1 MARGLTSAVQT
12 ELATKNIN
20 PVHLVSIGFSS
31 TVYLTDASFNITYD
45 SNTYLGNG
53 ALLSIDN
60 TLEGVEPSLNSIDIV
75 LEGASQ
81 TYISL
86 VLSEN
91 LTGDTVII
99 HRGYLNSSNTLIS
112 DPFILWSGKAE
123 SYSISE
129 SEKESQVKITC
140 ASHWADFDKVNG
152 RNTNNSSQQR
162 FFSNDKGF
170 EFASLI
176 TTNIKWGRE

>member
-20 PVHLVSIGFSS
+20 PVHLVSIGFS
-31 TVYLTDASFNITYD
+31 TPVYLTDASFNIVYN

-53 ALLSIDN
+53 ALLSID
-60 TLEGVEPSLNSIDIV
+60 TTTETSDPSLNSIKLI

-91 LTGDTVII
+91 LTGDTVTIN
-99 HRGYLNSSNTLIS
+99 RGYLNSSNALIS
-112 DPFILWSGKAE
+112 DPFILWSGVAE
-123 SYSISE
+123 SYSITE
-129 SEKESQVKITC
+129 SNNESQVAISC
-140 ASHWADFDKVNG
+140 ASHWADFDKMNG
-152 RNTNNSSQQR
+152 RKTNNSSQQR
-162 FFSNDKGF
+162 FFSTDKGF

>member
-12 ELATKNIN
+12 ELA
-20 PVHLVSIGFSS
+20 
-31 TVYLTDASFNITYD
+31 
-45 SNTYLGNG
+45 
-53 ALLSIDN
+53 LLSIDN
-60 TLEGVEPSLNSIDIV
+60 TVEGVEPSLNSINLV
-75 LEGASQ
+75 LDGASQ

-91 LTGDTVII
+91 LTGDTVTI
-99 HRGYLNSSNTLIS
+99 HRGYLNTSNSLIS

-123 SYSISE
+123 SYAIKE
-129 SEKESQVKITC
+129 SETDSQVVITC

-152 RNTNNSSQQR
+152 RKTNNSSQQR
-162 FFSNDKGF
+162 FFSTDKGF